1 MDINQEV
8 THGMAVYR
16 ITGRIDGLTSPDLES
31 ALSSTINGGTS
42 RVILDMRAVTY
53 ISSAGLRCILS
64 TAKRAKAGQGG
75 LAVFGLQS
83 AVNEVFEA
91 SGFNT
96 VLPVVS
102 DENEAR
108 LRLGA

>member
-1 MDINQEV
+1 
-8 THGMAVYR
+8 
-16 ITGRIDGLTSPDLES
+16 
-31 ALSSTINGGTS
+31 
-42 RVILDMRAVTY
+42 
-53 ISSAGLRCILS
+53 
-64 TAKRAKAGQGG
+64 
-75 LAVFGLQS
+75 LQS

>member
-8 THGMAVYR
+8 THGTAVCR
-16 ITGRIDGLTSPDLES
+16 ITGRIDGLTSPDLEQ
-31 ALSSTINGGTS
+31 ALSSSINGGTS